1 MGPIMAIAEA
11 ADVDQTF
18 EVANASPYGLNGAYF
33 SRNEDHL
40 RTAAD
45 RLHVGSL
52 YLNRKST
59 ASEVGYHPFGGFGL
73 SGTDAKAGG
82 PDYLLHYL
90 QPQVVARRH

>member
-1 MGPIMAIAEA
+1 MFDRVAHSGRLATEEFMGPIMAIAEA

-45 RLHVGSL
+45 RLHVCNL
-52 YLNRKST
+52 
-59 ASEVGYHPFGGFGL
+59 
-73 SGTDAKAGG
+73 
-82 PDYLLHYL
+82 
-90 QPQVVARRH
+90 